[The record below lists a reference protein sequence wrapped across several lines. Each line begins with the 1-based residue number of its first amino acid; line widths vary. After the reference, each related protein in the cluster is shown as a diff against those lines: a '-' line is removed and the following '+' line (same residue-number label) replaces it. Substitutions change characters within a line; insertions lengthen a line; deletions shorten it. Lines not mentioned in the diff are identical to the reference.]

1 MFLKST
7 PTCQHIHSTSTCF
20 FWLFIHISNILYTNF
35 EMHIFYHLVYT
46 HMYIYI
52 QCYIH
57 TSFLLQHTCNYV
69 YVLIQVYMRFAYLRY
84 PSASLHAVRFNGS
97 MDPAAVRCTTPCLW
111 SECPWWTSFVRSGP
125 LRRCRRGHIIC
136 QEEQDLSSKIS
147 KKLGVNHIYFRGA
160 SRRT

>member
-1 MFLKST
+1 MFFLV
-7 PTCQHIHSTSTCF
+7 
-20 FWLFIHISNILYTNF
+20 
-35 EMHIFYHLVYT
+35 VYT
-46 HMYIYI
+46 YFQYTVHKFWNAHILPFSVYAYVYIYI

-147 KKLGVNHIYFRGA
+147 KKLGVNHIYFRVA